1 MGAVTLKGVRLA
13 AVAAAVPQQ
22 VRTLEQD
29 AIVFG
34 ADEVRKVSD
43 STGVKVR
50 HVSAKLCTTDLC
62 FAAAEKILAELPT
75 ENKSIDALIF
85 VSQTPDH
92 VLPASACTL
101 QDRLGLPTDCAA
113 FDINLGCSGYVYGLW
128 VAAGMIAGGAVQ
140 RVLLLAGDTIS
151 HLCSPEDRSVALLFG
166 DAGTATLLERDET
179 AEAMHFVLGTDG
191 RGKEHLKVEA
201 GGFRT
206 PLAAESTVRRECEG
220 GNKRSAADLYMN
232 GAEVFSFTLKAVPAL
247 VRQVLDM
254 AAKSLDD
261 VDAFV
266 PHQANRFMLDHLSR
280 RMKIPPEK
288 LVLGL
293 EAFGNTSSASI
304 PLALVTELGEQ
315 LRTGRLDLLLAGFG
329 VGYSWAGVNLVAEK
343 VRVAELVIVPE
354 P

>member
-29 AIVFG
+29 ARVFG
-34 ADEVRKVSD
+34 AEEVRKVSD

-50 HVSAKLCTTDLC
+50 HVSAELCTTDLC

-85 VSQTPDH
+85 VSQTADH

-101 QDRLGLPTDCAA
+101 QDRLGLSTDCAA

-128 VAAGMIAGGAVQ
+128 VAAGLIAGGAVQ

-166 DAGTATLLERDET
+166 DAGTATLLERDDT
-179 AEAMHFVLGTDG
+179 AETMHFVLGSDG
-191 RGKEHLKVEA
+191 SGREYLKVEA

-206 PLAAESTVRRECEG
+206 PWTPESVVRHECEG
-220 GNKRSAADLYMN
+220 GNQRSAADLYMN

-247 VRQVLDM
+247 VRQVL
-254 AAKSLDD
+254 ALAGKSMEDL
-261 VDAFV
+261 DAFV
-266 PHQANRFMLDHLSR
+266 PHQANRFMLDHLTR
-280 RMKIPPEK
+280 RMKIPAEK

-293 EAFGNTSSASI
+293 EDFGNTSSASI
-304 PLALVTELGEQ
+304 PLALVKI
-315 LRTGRLDLLLAGFG
+315 GR
-329 VGYSWAGVNLVAEK
+329 VHV
-343 VRVAELVIVPE
+343 
-354 P
+354 